1 MLASERRRRKFW
13 YTKVKI
19 SNFTRKI
26 MHFYD
31 DLGCSDDSK
40 LVDGLLYV
48 ILIDFGENLHP
59 FSNFEVTLKKN
70 VFFLIYFQNNSFF

>member
-1 MLASERRRRKFW
+1 
-13 YTKVKI
+13 
-19 SNFTRKI
+19 
-26 MHFYD
+26 MHLYD

-40 LVDGLLYV
+40 LVAGLLYV

-70 VFFLIYFQNNSFF
+70 VFLNLFSK

>member
-1 MLASERRRRKFW
+1 
-13 YTKVKI
+13 
-19 SNFTRKI
+19 

-31 DLGCSDDSK
+31 DLGCPDDSK
-40 LVDGLLYV
+40 LVAGLLYV

-70 VFFLIYFQNNSFF
+70 VFFNLFSK